1 MNFWND
7 CSGVTVLGQ
16 ELEVPGLVQNKLWK
30 TKEAIRDSDQTRH
43 YPSVVHEFMPETESL
58 PDIVLDHL
66 PYQEWAL
73 WASEITIQLQVGF
86 AIAMIIFHKHR

>member
-1 MNFWND
+1 
-7 CSGVTVLGQ
+7 
-16 ELEVPGLVQNKLWK
+16 
-30 TKEAIRDSDQTRH
+30 
-43 YPSVVHEFMPETESL
+43 MPETESL